1 MPSTLAVA
9 YQQRLRQVSLAAE
22 TATVTAWDSLGEW
35 RDPQV
40 PEFTAQAATVDA
52 AARGLIVSTTDAYL
66 AEFVAAATDSAP
78 TLHGLDPD
86 RYTRGVPDADVW
98 GRPFVHA
105 WTKVSEGAS
114 WSEAVR
120 FGRQMAAQIAA
131 TNVQVAARGAARDWM
146 EGEPRVV
153 GYRRVLGGGKSCDL
167 CIVASTQRYH
177 RSDLMPIHH
186 SCRCAVEPIVGTGDP
201 SQVVGRQ
208 TLEFVKANADGYTRA
223 ALRRSGRDIADLP
236 QVKVVDHGELGP
248 LLWDRSH
255 SFATL

>member
-1 MPSTLAVA
+1 MPSALALSYQATL
-9 YQQRLRQVSLAAE
+9 RRTSNAAA
-22 TATVTAWDSLGEW
+22 TATVASWDALGGHT
-35 RDPQV
+35 DDFMA
-40 PEFTAQAATVDA
+40 EFAGQAATIDDA
-52 AARGLIVSTTDAYL
+52 ARSVIVSTTDQYL
-66 AEFVAAATDSAP
+66 ALSVASQTGDSP
-78 TLHGLDPD
+78 TLRGLDPS
-86 RYTRGVPDADVW
+86 RYTRGVPDADIW

-131 TNVQVAARGAARDWM
+131 TNVQVAARGAAHDWI

-153 GYRRVLGGGKSCDL
+153 GYRRVLGGGRNCDL

-177 RSDLMPIHH
+177 RSDLLPIHH
-186 SCRCAVEPIVGTGDP
+186 SCRCAVEPIVGTSDP
-201 SQVVGRQ
+201 GQVVGRQ
-208 TLEFVKANADGYTRA
+208 TLEYVKANADDYTRD
-223 ALRRSGRDIADLP
+223 ALRRAGRDIADLP